1 MQIISEIEQGSA
13 DWLAVRLGIATAS
26 EFDCLLVSG
35 KGEAGFGAAAF
46 SYMNQLIGERITGEA
61 AELPFTTRATER
73 GHELEAVARDLYES
87 REEVTAENVGIILN
101 HGAGYSPDALIG
113 SSGLIEIK
121 TKLPKFQV
129 DVILADEIPKEH
141 IAQCQ
146 GGLWLAEREWIDFM
160 NLGVSKGS
168 GVAHLCRELGI
179 GLADAAAVG
188 DTYNDIPMLSAVG
201 HSFVVANAEKHMH
214 AHADYLVP
222 SNDNRGVATLIDA
235 ILAAKG
241 R

>member
-1 MQIISEIEQGSA
+1 MRIILDIEQGSA
-13 DWLAVRLGIATAS
+13 DWLAARLGIATAS
-26 EFDCLLVSG
+26 EFDCLLVNG

-61 AELPFTTRATER
+61 AELPFITRATER
-73 GHELEAVARDLYES
+73 GHELEAVARELYES

-146 GGLWLAEREWIDFM
+146 GGLWLSEREWIDFISYWPGM
-160 NLGVSKGS
+160 PLFVKRAYRDEVMIRKLQERVETFYEIMEERINRVLGV
-168 GVAHLCRELGI
+168 
-179 GLADAAAVG
+179 AA
-188 DTYNDIPMLSAVG
+188 
-201 HSFVVANAEKHMH
+201 
-214 AHADYLVP
+214 
-222 SNDNRGVATLIDA
+222 
-235 ILAAKG
+235 
-241 R
+241 